1 MAGSTHMPSAALI
14 VRSHVAD
21 FDKWKAVFDAHE
33 PGRRDHGIDG
43 HHINRAEDDPNRL
56 TIYFPV
62 SDLDGARAYFAS
74 DEVKAAMAEAGVQGP
89 PDFDWVKPLR
99 QQAVLDRDDVPAM
112 LVTHRV
118 DDVDGWLAVYDGAD
132 DMRSAGGIIGHAV
145 NQDLSDPARLT
156 VYHQA
161 ESLDTLKTYA
171 HSEDLKIAMKEAGVT
186 SEPEM
191 TFHTG
196 GWGKSY

>member
-1 MAGSTHMPSAALI
+1 MASSMPMPPAALI

-33 PGRRDHGIDG
+33 PGRRDHGIGG
-43 HHINRAEDDPNRL
+43 HHINQAEDDANRL

-62 SDLDGARAYFAS
+62 SDLDGAREYFAS

-89 PDFDWVKPLR
+89 PGFDWVKPLR
-99 QQAVLDRDDVPAM
+99 QQAVLDRDGVPAM
-112 LVTHRV
+112 LATHRV
-118 DDVDGWLAVYDGAD
+118 DDVDAWLETYDAAD

-145 NQDLSDPARLT
+145 NQDLAEAVLLT

-161 ESLDTLKTYA
+161 EALDTLKDFA
-171 HSEDLKIAMKEAGVT
+171 HSEDLKIAMKEAGVV
-186 SEPEM
+186 SEPDIS
-191 TFHTG
+191 FHIG
-196 GWGKSY
+196 RRGKTY